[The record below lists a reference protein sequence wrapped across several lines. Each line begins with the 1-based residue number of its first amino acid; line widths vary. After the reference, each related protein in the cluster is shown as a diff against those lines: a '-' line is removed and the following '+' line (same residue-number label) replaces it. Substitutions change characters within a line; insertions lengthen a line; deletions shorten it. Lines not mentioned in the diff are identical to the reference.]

1 MTAREQSVAEEI
13 RRLAREQLALAIGG
27 DGEELASALDS
38 MALLG
43 LAVAVE
49 DRFRIAL
56 TEEDAA
62 SARTLSELAA
72 LVAAR
77 LPNGGES

>member
-1 MTAREQSVAEEI
+1 VTAREQGVADEI
-13 RRLAREQLALAIGG
+13 RRLAREELAISVGG
-27 DGEELASALDS
+27 DGEELAGALDS

-62 SARTLSELAA
+62 AARTLSELAV

-77 LPNGGES
+77 LPEEDGP

>member
-1 MTAREQSVAEEI
+1 VTAREQGVADEI
-13 RRLAREQLALAIGG
+13 RRLAREELAISVGG
-27 DGEELASALDS
+27 DGEELAGALDS

-62 SARTLSELAA
+62 SARTLSELAV

-77 LPNGGES
+77 LPGEDGP